1 MKQGVSRK
9 TEEFSDQ
16 LFAKSRLIPAV
27 VQEAGTNQVLMLAY
41 MNQESLNRT
50 FETGYTWFWSR
61 SRQELWNKGGQSGHL
76 QRVIRITADCDWD
89 TLLVEVE
96 QTGPACHTGN
106 HSCFF
111 RPLWEEEIRSAL
123 RERGN
128 ISEGG
133 KAEETVGK
141 IEMVQSAA
149 IAKSV
154 ETTRSA
160 TIAGSVET
168 GKPANALMDS
178 MEALY
183 QVALERRK
191 FPQEG
196 SYTCYLFEQGL
207 DKILKKC
214 GEECSEI
221 IIAAKNGENQ
231 QTADEIC
238 DLLYHLTILMVEQDI
253 SLDQI
258 QEILRRRAQK
268 IGNRKQQRQSDHQ
281 S

>member
-1 MKQGVSRK
+1 MKQGTRRN

-76 QRVIRITADCDWD
+76 QRVVKISADCDWD

-96 QTGPACHTGN
+96 QTGPACHTGS

-123 RERGN
+123 RESGN

-133 KAEETVGK
+133 T
-141 IEMVQSAA
+141 AA
-149 IAKSV
+149 
-154 ETTRSA
+154 
-160 TIAGSVET
+160 

-258 QEILRRRAQK
+258 QEILSRRAQK
-268 IGNRKQQRQSDHQ
+268 IGNRKQQRQSDHE